1 MLFSSCFQIG
11 DATYCE
17 CQNELTPQNKEPQ
30 MTHTPAQNLA
40 MLNDYRAAE
49 GKAPFA
55 DWRNA
60 RHMPMLTAYREAAI
74 ARQDAEAAAKL
85 AKDIAEQNAA
95 PKSKQ
100 PAYKVLAR
108 QSEATSSVDNPVA
121 FVHSFCDAHPEM
133 SRKET
138 VAALVAQGVN
148 YSTARTQ
155 YQKWFAKKAK

>member
-1 MLFSSCFQIG
+1 
-11 DATYCE
+11 
-17 CQNELTPQNKEPQ
+17 
-30 MTHTPAQNLA
+30 MTHTASQNLA

-74 ARQDAEAAAKL
+74 ARQDAEEAARKAAAS
-85 AKDIAEQNAA
+85 AE

-121 FVHSFCDAHPEM
+121 FVHAFCSANPGM
-133 SRKET
+133 TRKET

-155 YQKWFAKKAK
+155 YQKWFTAQKNA